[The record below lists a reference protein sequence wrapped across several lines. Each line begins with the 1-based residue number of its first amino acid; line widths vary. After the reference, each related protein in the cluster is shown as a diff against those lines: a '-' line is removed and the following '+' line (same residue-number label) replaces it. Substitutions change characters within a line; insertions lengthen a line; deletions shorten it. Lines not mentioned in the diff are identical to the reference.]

1 MTEEAVGPRPL
12 ASSRLAPVQPS
23 ASMAVSTLANEL
35 RAQGRDIID
44 LGLGEPD
51 FRTPAHIIDGASA
64 AAHSGQTIYT
74 PTAGSLELRQAVA
87 GKLRKINAVEYA
99 TNEIIISNG
108 AKQSIFVAL
117 MASLEEG
124 DEVLL
129 CAPYFGSYK
138 DIALV
143 LGATPTTVDADPTN
157 GFRLTPERLDAAIT
171 PSTRWLILNHPANP
185 SGATYTRVQLRE
197 LGEVLAR
204 HSQVLVL
211 SDEIYEHITF
221 DDEPFVSF
229 ASACPELRDRTLIV
243 NGVSKAYAMTG
254 WRIGY
259 AAGPVEL
266 VKAMTTV
273 QSQASSGPSSV
284 SQAGAVVALNGSQHQ
299 VAAFAAAF
307 ERRRDIV
314 VDAVAAIPELDLDAP
329 GGAFYAYIGC
339 ADLIGAT
346 TAAGTELVDD
356 VAVTSFLLDEAGV
369 AAVPGAAYGCSP
381 FFRLSTASSD
391 ELLIEAMRRIASAVQ
406 TLTRR

>member
-1 MTEEAVGPRPL
+1 
-12 ASSRLAPVQPS
+12 
-23 ASMAVSTLANEL
+23 MAVSNLATEL
-35 RAQGRDIID
+35 RALGRDIID

-51 FRTPAHIIDGASA
+51 FRTPAHIINGASD
-64 AAHSGQTIYT
+64 AAHAGQTIYT
-74 PTAGSLELRQAVA
+74 PTAGSLALRQAVA
-87 GKLRKINAVEYA
+87 DKLRAVNGVDYA

-117 MASLEEG
+117 MASLEPG

-143 LGATPTTVDADPTN
+143 LGATPTTVDADPAH
-157 GFRLTPERLDAAIT
+157 GFRLTPDRLDAAIT
-171 PSTRWLILNHPANP
+171 PATRWLILNHPANP
-185 SGATYTRVQLRE
+185 SGATYTREQLRQ

-204 HSQVLVL
+204 HPHVLVL
-211 SDEIYEHITF
+211 SDEIYEHIVF
-221 DDEPFVSF
+221 DEKPFVSF
-229 ASACPELRDRTLIV
+229 ASACPELRDRMLIV

-259 AAGPVEL
+259 AAGPSEL

-284 SQAGAVVALNGSQHQ
+284 SQAGAVVALTGPQDQ
-299 VAAFAAAF
+299 VAEFAAAF
-307 ERRRDIV
+307 ERRRNIV
-314 VDAVAAIPELDLDAP
+314 VNAVAAIPELHLDAP

-339 ADLIGAT
+339 ADLIGSIAADG
-346 TAAGTELVDD
+346 TALGDD
-356 VAVTSFLLDEAGV
+356 IAVTSFLLDEAGV

-391 ELLIEAMRRIASAVQ
+391 ELLTEAMRRIAAAIE
-406 TLTRR
+406 TLTGS

>member
-1 MTEEAVGPRPL
+1 
-12 ASSRLAPVQPS
+12 
-23 ASMAVSTLANEL
+23 MAVSNLASEL
-35 RAQGRDIID
+35 RAKGRDIID

-51 FRTPAHIIDGASA
+51 FRTPAHIIDGAAA
-64 AAHSGQTIYT
+64 AAHGGQTIYT

-87 GKLRKINAVEYA
+87 DKLRLVNGVEYG
-99 TNEIIISNG
+99 TNQIIISNG

-117 MASLEEG
+117 MASLEPG

-143 LGATPTTVDADPTN
+143 LGATPATVDGDPAN
-157 GFRLTPERLDAAIT
+157 GFRLTPERLESAIT

-185 SGATYTRVQLRE
+185 SGATYTKKQFRE
-197 LGEVLAR
+197 LGVVLAR
-204 HSQVLVL
+204 HPEVLVL
-211 SDEIYEHITF
+211 SDEIYEHIVF
-221 DDEPFVSF
+221 DEEPFVSF
-229 ASACPELRDRTLIV
+229 ASACPELRGRTLVV

-259 AAGPVEL
+259 AAGPAEL

-284 SQAGAVVALNGSQHQ
+284 SQAGAAIALSGPQDSVAE
-299 VAAFAAAF
+299 FAAAF
-307 ERRRDIV
+307 ERRRNIV
-314 VDAVAAIPELDLDAP
+314 VDAVGSIPELHLDAP

-339 ADLIGAT
+339 ERLIGAT
-346 TAAGTELVDD
+346 TTDGSVLTDD
-356 VAVTSFLLDEAGV
+356 VAVTSFLLDHAGV
-369 AAVPGAAYGCSP
+369 AAVPGTAYGMSP

-391 ELLIEAMRRIASAVQ
+391 ELLVEAMRRIAAAVE
-406 TLTRR
+406 TLVLL

>member
-1 MTEEAVGPRPL
+1 
-12 ASSRLAPVQPS
+12 
-23 ASMAVSTLANEL
+23 MAVSNLASEL

-51 FRTPAHIIDGASA
+51 FHTPAHIIDGASA

-87 GKLRKINAVEYA
+87 DKLRDINAVEYA
-99 TNEIIISNG
+99 TSEIIISNG

-117 MASLEEG
+117 MASLEPG

-143 LGATPTTVDADPTN
+143 LGARPITVDADPAN
-157 GFRLTPERLDAAIT
+157 GFRLTPERLNAAIT

-204 HSQVLVL
+204 HPHVLVL

-259 AAGPVEL
+259 AAGPAEL

-284 SQAGAVVALNGSQHQ
+284 SQAGAVVALNGPQQS
-299 VAAFAAAF
+299 VAEFAAAF

-314 VDAVAAIPELDLDAP
+314 VDAVAAIPELELDAP
-329 GGAFYAYIGC
+329 GGAFYAFIGC
-339 ADLIGAT
+339 ADLIGST
-346 TAAGTELVDD
+346 TAGGAVLVDD
-356 VAVTSFLLDEAGV
+356 VAVASFLLDEAGV

-406 TLTRR
+406 SLTRR

>member
-1 MTEEAVGPRPL
+1 
-12 ASSRLAPVQPS
+12 
-23 ASMAVSTLANEL
+23 MAVSNLANEL

-51 FRTPAHIIDGASA
+51 FRTPAHIIDGAAA
-64 AAHSGQTIYT
+64 AAHAGQTIYT
-74 PTAGSLELRQAVA
+74 PTAGSLALRQAVSD
-87 GKLRKINAVEYA
+87 KLRSVNGVEYA

-117 MASLEEG
+117 MASLESG

-138 DIALV
+138 DITLV
-143 LGATPTTVDADPTN
+143 LGATPATVDADPAK
-157 GFRLTPERLDAAIT
+157 GFRLTPERLEAAIT
-171 PSTRWLILNHPANP
+171 PATRWLLLNHPANP
-185 SGATYTRVQLRE
+185 SGATYTREQFRA
-197 LGEVLAR
+197 LGDVLAR
-204 HSQVLVL
+204 HPHVLVL
-211 SDEIYEHITF
+211 ADEIYEHIVF
-221 DDEPFVSF
+221 DDTPFVSF
-229 ASACPELRDRTLIV
+229 AAACPELRDRTLIV

-259 AAGPVEL
+259 AAGPAEL

-284 SQAGAVVALNGSQHQ
+284 SQAGAVVALTGTQEH
-299 VAAFAAAF
+299 VAGFAAAF

-314 VDAVAAIPELDLDAP
+314 VDAVAAIPELHLDAP

-339 ADLIGAT
+339 DALIGST
-346 TAAGTELVDD
+346 TADGSVLNDD
-356 VAVTSFLLDEAGV
+356 VAVTSFLLDQAGV
-369 AAVPGAAYGCSP
+369 AAVPGTAYGTSP

-391 ELLIEAMRRIASAVQ
+391 ELLAEAMRRIAAAIQ
-406 TLTRR
+406 TLTLR